1 MGFVKAKKG
10 RIAAINRIIMSF
22 DDPFDVFDPYI
33 WVNFFLSGF
42 LSLNGFSKNLSI
54 FFFKDRWCLQC
65 FFAIYTEERW
75 NFPAH
80 RSARAL
86 SQRPADGN
94 LTGRIFLIIAITH
107 RIVIPGA
114 IFHKDQYV
122 HWRDVQQAIFSKVN
136 FIKVQPC
143 LASVSLALDQRGGWG
158 RYAIKVQ
165 SKTNLDIQ
173 EG

>member
-1 MGFVKAKKG
+1 MGE
-10 RIAAINRIIMSF
+10 
-22 DDPFDVFDPYI
+22 
-33 WVNFFLSGF
+33 FFFSGF

-54 FFFKDRWCLQC
+54 FFLRTDDDAYNVFCYLYGGEME
-65 FFAIYTEERW
+65 FSGS
-75 NFPAH
+75 PL
-80 RSARAL
+80 SSAL

-122 HWRDVQQAIFSKVN
+122 HWRDVRQAIFSKVN

-143 LASVSLALDQRGGWG
+143 LASVSLALDQKGWL
-158 RYAIKVQ
+158 REIRNQSSIKVKFGYPGRLVPR
-165 SKTNLDIQ
+165 S
-173 EG
+173 